1 MYLCCIKIKDMTQE
15 VREILD
21 RDIKKRGKE
30 VLIETFKRD
39 LKKCEEG
46 SYTEEQKALVKE
58 VCEEALEY
66 LSKQN

>member
-1 MYLCCIKIKDMTQE
+1 MTQE